1 MKKTIKI
8 SRTVHPDQRLPFND
22 WIHYVITRREQIQHL
37 SCERLKGYKL
47 ADLNQETKRYYGKN
61 R

>member
-22 WIHYVITRREQIQHL
+22 WIHYVITTRGKIEQLESSVLKMRRME
-37 SCERLKGYKL
+37 E
-47 ADLNQETKRYYGKN
+47 LNRTTKRNYGKN